1 MLSSKKII
9 CPNNLINVA
18 KKKGTV
24 DAAIVNAGEIFP
36 MESVHKAVQH
46 NLINPTFIGDNNEIK
61 KYADKLKWN
70 ISKYKIIDE
79 KNEDSTAPIAA
90 KLASEGKVKI
100 IVKGHIH
107 TDVLMK
113 AVLKRDLNL
122 IGKKRLSHVWH
133 MTLGKDD
140 KPFII
145 TDGVVNVLPKLEVK
159 MHILRNAVDFA
170 NKIGISRPKV
180 SVLSATEEILESVPS
195 SIDADIITKR
205 AKEENIKADVFGPL
219 AFDNSVSKKSAAIK
233 KIKDNTYYYDLWRGV
248 NEKKDLFI
256 LFNITGVISY
266 FILSDVILY
275 NGWRHLYFIN
285 TFIIYI
291 ATYAFYRIDLS
302 LQSKSKKKFHYYIS
316 ILFFER

>member
-1 MLSSKKII
+1 MLSNKKII

-18 KKKGTV
+18 KKTGTV
-24 DAAIVNAGEIFP
+24 TAAIVNAGEIFP

-46 NLINPTFIGDNNEIK
+46 NLIIPTFIGDENEIK
-61 KYADKLKWN
+61 KYADKLKWD
-70 ISKYKIIDE
+70 ISKYEIINE
-79 KNEDSTAPIAA
+79 KNENSTAPIAA
-90 KLASEGKVKI
+90 KLASEDKVKI

-133 MTLGKDD
+133 MTLDKND

-180 SVLSATEEILESVPS
+180 AVLSATEEILESVPS
-195 SIDADIITKR
+195 SIEADKITKR
-205 AKEENIKADVFGPL
+205 AKEENINADVFGPL

-233 KIKDNTYYYDLWRGV
+233 KIKNDVSGNTDILLVPNVEAGNALVKMMIYFMGACAAGV
-248 NEKKDLFI
+248 VLGGKSPVV
-256 LFNITGVISY
+256 ITSR
-266 FILSDVILY
+266 SDEAEARLAS
-275 NGWRHLYFIN
+275 
-285 TFIIYI
+285 I
-291 ATYAFYRIDLS
+291 AAAVVS
-302 LQSKSKKKFHYYIS
+302 LN
-316 ILFFER
+316 

>member
-1 MLSSKKII
+1 MLSNKKII
-9 CPNNLINVA
+9 CPNNLISVA
-18 KKKGTV
+18 KKKGTI

-46 NLINPTFIGDNNEIK
+46 NLINPTFIGNENEIK
-61 KYADKLKWN
+61 KYAEKLKWD
-70 ISKYKIIDE
+70 ISKYKIINEKDE
-79 KNEDSTAPIAA
+79 NSTAPTAA

-133 MTLGKDD
+133 MTLDKDD

-180 SVLSATEEILESVPS
+180 SVLSATEEAIESVPS
-195 SIDADIITKR
+195 SIEANLITKR
-205 AKEENIKADVFGPL
+205 AKEENINADVFGPL

-233 KIKDNTYYYDLWRGV
+233 KIKNEVAGNADILLVPNVETGNALVKMMIYFMGACAAGV
-248 NEKKDLFI
+248 VLGGKAPVV
-256 LFNITGVISY
+256 ITSR
-266 FILSDVILY
+266 SDESEARLAS
-275 NGWRHLYFIN
+275 
-285 TFIIYI
+285 I
-291 ATYAFYRIDLS
+291 AA
-302 LQSKSKKKFHYYIS
+302 S
-316 ILFFER
+316 IVALG

>member
-1 MLSSKKII
+1 MLSNKKIT
-9 CPNNLINVA
+9 CPNNLINIA

-24 DAAIVNAGEIFP
+24 DAVIVNAGEMFP

-46 NLINPTFIGDNNEIK
+46 NLINPTFVGNENEIK
-61 KYADKLKWN
+61 KYADKLKWD
-70 ISKYKIIDE
+70 ISKYNIINENDE
-79 KNEDSTAPIAA
+79 NNTAPIAA
-90 KLASEGKVKI
+90 KLASEDKVKI

-107 TDVLMK
+107 TDILMK

-133 MTLGKDD
+133 MTLENDD

-180 SVLSATEEILESVPS
+180 AVLSATEEILESVPS
-195 SIDADIITKR
+195 SIDANIITKR
-205 AKEENIKADVFGPL
+205 AKEENINADVFGPL

-233 KIKDNTYYYDLWRGV
+233 KIKNDVSGNADILLVPNVEAGNALVKMMIYFMGACAAGV
-248 NEKKDLFI
+248 VLGGKSPVV
-256 LFNITGVISY
+256 ITSRSDESEARLASIAAAVVS
-266 FILSDVILY
+266 LS
-275 NGWRHLYFIN
+275 
-285 TFIIYI
+285 
-291 ATYAFYRIDLS
+291 
-302 LQSKSKKKFHYYIS
+302 
-316 ILFFER
+316 

>member
-1 MLSSKKII
+1 MLSDKKII
-9 CPNNLINVA
+9 CPDNLINAA
-18 KKKGTV
+18 KKKGV
-24 DAAIVNAGEIFP
+24 VNAVIVNAGEIFP

-46 NLINPTFIGDNNEIK
+46 NLINPTFVGNEIEIK
-61 KYADKLKWN
+61 KYADKLKWD
-70 ISKYKIIDE
+70 ISNYEIINEKDE
-79 KNEDSTAPIAA
+79 NNTAPIAA
-90 KLASEGKVKI
+90 KLASENKVKI

-133 MTLGKDD
+133 MTLDKND

-159 MHILRNAVDFA
+159 MHILKNAVDFA

-195 SIDADIITKR
+195 SIDANMITKR
-205 AKEENIKADVFGPL
+205 AKEENINADVFGPL

-233 KIKDNTYYYDLWRGV
+233 KIENNVSGNADILLVPNVETGNALVKMMVYFMGACAAGIVLGAKAPVVITSRSDEAESRLASIAAAVVALD
-248 NEKKDLFI
+248 KK
-256 LFNITGVISY
+256 
-266 FILSDVILY
+266 
-275 NGWRHLYFIN
+275 
-285 TFIIYI
+285 
-291 ATYAFYRIDLS
+291 
-302 LQSKSKKKFHYYIS
+302 
-316 ILFFER
+316 

>member
-1 MLSSKKII
+1 MLSNKKII

-18 KKKGTV
+18 KKSGTV

-46 NLINPTFIGDNNEIK
+46 NLINPIFIGNESEIK
-61 KYADKLKWN
+61 KHAEKLKWD

-79 KNEDSTAPIAA
+79 KDENSTASIAT

-107 TDVLMK
+107 TDVLIK
-113 AVLKRDLNL
+113 AIIKRDLNL

-133 MTLGKDD
+133 MTLTADD

-180 SVLSATEEILESVPS
+180 SVLSATEEVLESVPS
-195 SIDADIITKR
+195 SIEADLITKR
-205 AKEENIKADVFGPL
+205 AKEENINADVFGPL

-233 KIKDNTYYYDLWRGV
+233 KIKNEVAGSTDILLVPNVESGNALVKMMIYFMSACAAGV
-248 NEKKDLFI
+248 VLGGKTPVV
-256 LFNITGVISY
+256 ITSR
-266 FILSDVILY
+266 SDEAVARLAS
-275 NGWRHLYFIN
+275 
-285 TFIIYI
+285 I
-291 ATYAFYRIDLS
+291 AAAVVALN
-302 LQSKSKKKFHYYIS
+302 
-316 ILFFER
+316 